1 MEQSATENK
10 ELEARIQELKA
21 RAEGLVGTVKSQ
33 ARRAYVLEITGTP
46 KAGKTSAIGMV
57 ESFFKT
63 CGYRVQVLRERA
75 ELCPL
80 PMKGHF
86 FFNAWT
92 TCTLIAEVLEHA
104 DRDHDLILLDRGF
117 FDALVWLERQRAQ
130 GQVDDEEAKT
140 FEAFALLDRWRS
152 LVDRTII
159 LTVEPP
165 VADRREQ
172 VDRLIPRKGSLMN
185 PAALSSFNAALESV
199 ERAHGDKFTTERV
212 DASKD
217 DRKAVAA
224 DLVERV
230 LAGLEP
236 WVDPDVVG
244 LPAAEVQ
251 SILGQTEFTPW
262 TDELWSTLRP
272 RLETRRRSE
281 AERDDTW
288 VQLVACGVLQ
298 RGDRY
303 FVFRRTEKEKIQR
316 YRGRSRLLWRGCH
329 VESEIALDAIE
340 ALLRERI
347 QELLHVRR
355 GFGAVRPLGLAFTKG
370 ENEGQHLGLF
380 VSIPIENETLAATL
394 QEKEF
399 KTLGRRARFDSEY
412 LDRHALSA
420 VRADLESWSA
430 AFVDHLLSEAA
441 Q

>member
-159 LTVEPP
+159 LTVEPSI
-165 VADRREQ
+165 ADRREQ

-185 PAALSSFNAALESV
+185 PAALASFNAALESV

-230 LAGLEP
+230 LHGLEP

-251 SILGQTEFTPW
+251 RILGHTEFTPW

-272 RLETRRRSE
+272 HLETRRRSE

-329 VESEIALDAIE
+329 VESEIDLDAIE

-355 GFGAVRPLGLAFTKG
+355 GLGAVRPLGLAFTKG

-380 VSIPIENETLAATL
+380 FSIPIENETLAATL

-420 VRADLESWSA
+420 VRGDLESWSA

-441 Q
+441 R